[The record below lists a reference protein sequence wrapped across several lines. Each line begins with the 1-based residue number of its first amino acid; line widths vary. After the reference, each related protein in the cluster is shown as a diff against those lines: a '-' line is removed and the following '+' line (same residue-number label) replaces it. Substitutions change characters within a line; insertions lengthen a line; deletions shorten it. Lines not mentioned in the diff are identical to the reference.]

1 MRPKLSIST
10 PSEREIRIV
19 RTFAAPRAL
28 VFEAFTRPELL
39 RRWLYGPDG
48 WTLEVCDIELRV
60 GGSYRYGWVRE
71 RDGKRMGATG
81 TYREILVPERIV
93 ASELFD
99 EPWYAG
105 EALVTSEFTE
115 QAAKLVTLNQT
126 HRYESRA
133 ARDTVLRSPMAQGS
147 SAGYDRL
154 DAVLESLER

>member
-1 MRPKLSIST
+1 MGPKLSISR
-10 PSEREIRIV
+10 PSEREIRIA
-19 RTFAAPRAL
+19 RAFAAPRAL

-48 WTLEVCDIELRV
+48 WALEVCDVELRA
-60 GGSYRYGWVRE
+60 GGSYRYVWVRE

-81 TYREILVPERIV
+81 TYREIVVPKRIV
-93 ASELFD
+93 ASKLFD

-105 EALVTSEFTE
+105 ESLVTSEFTE
-115 QAAKLVTLNQT
+115 QAAKLTLVTQT
-126 HRYESRA
+126 LGYESQA
-133 ARDTVLRSPMAQGS
+133 ARDSVLRSPMDQGL